1 MVGRNLTAKT
11 DWMGGLRR
19 ALRRPELVV
28 FLPAITLAA
37 FWYGG
42 ESWLVGAAL
51 GLPMVLAIVGSTR
64 WQDDD
69 TRRDTHFESNGND
82 LRGSIASKLDS
93 YAEEGKINGQST
105 LVLLLHLDDLERHSL
120 RFGPAFRSDLVAR
133 CAERLRSV
141 LRSGDLVQPIGDKL
155 CVLPSMGPR
164 VDLESAIQISTRLQS
179 ALEVGHSIDG
189 IMVQTSA
196 SIGFCVERSAT
207 DARDGRAMLA
217 AAEIALDEA
226 VRNGPGGIRSFTPE
240 MEQRRFRKSE
250 MRDWLET
257 ALDEGQIRAY
267 FQPQVSTDTGDI
279 LGFEALARWH
289 HPERGQIPPGE
300 FLPLIEE
307 SGLSDRLCEVMVTNA
322 LNAIK
327 RWDQVALRVPTVAVN
342 FSAEELRDPRL
353 ADRLKW
359 ELDRFDL
366 SPARLSI
373 EVLENVVAQNDN
385 DVIVTNIAA
394 LSRLGCG
401 IDLDDFG
408 TGHASITSIR
418 RFAVKRLK
426 IDRSFVTR
434 LNEDAEQQKL
444 VSAILSMA
452 ERLGLETLAEGVE
465 TPGEHAILS
474 QLGCSAVQGFG
485 IGRPMPFDETI
496 AWVERYREKLARAP
510 RIRNKSA

>member
-1 MVGRNLTAKT
+1 MIGNNLTGKSEWLN
-11 DWMGGLRR
+11 WMHRI
-19 ALRRPELVV
+19 LRRPELMV
-28 FLPAITLAA
+28 FLPALTLAA

-42 ESWLVGAAL
+42 ENWLVGAAL
-51 GLPMVLAIVGSTR
+51 GLPMVLALVGSAR
-64 WQDDD
+64 WHDNNAPFDA
-69 TRRDTHFESNGND
+69 TSTETGND
-82 LRGSIASKLDS
+82 LRGAIAARLDTYVEQSKTH
-93 YAEEGKINGQST
+93 GQQT
-105 LVLLLHLDDLERHSL
+105 MVLLLHLDDLERHSI
-120 RFGPAFRSDLVAR
+120 RFGPAFRSDLVMR
-133 CAERLRSV
+133 CAERLRGV
-141 LRSGDLVQPIGDKL
+141 LRSNDLVQPIGDRL
-155 CVLPSMGPR
+155 CVVPATGTR
-164 VDLESAIQISTRLQS
+164 VDLEAAIHISSRLQS
-179 ALEVGHSIDG
+179 ALDTGHSIDG
-189 IMVQTSA
+189 IMVQTNA
-196 SIGFCVERSAT
+196 SIGFCVERSGIG
-207 DARDGRAMLA
+207 ARDGRAMLA
-217 AAEIALDEA
+217 AAEVALDEA
-226 VRNGPGGIRSFTPE
+226 VRNGPGGIRAFTAE

-307 SGLSDRLCEVMVTNA
+307 SGLSDRLCEVMVSNA

-327 RWDQVALRVPTVAVN
+327 RWDEVALRVPTVAVN

-359 ELDRFDL
+359 ELDRYDL
-366 SPARLSI
+366 DPSRLSV

-496 AWVERYREKLARAP
+496 SWVERYREKLARAP
-510 RIRNKSA
+510 RIRKRTT